1 MSEAPRYCIDT
12 SSLVAAW
19 VERYP
24 PDVVP
29 SFWPPF
35 ERSIARGL
43 VIAPDE
49 VREEIANPPELRAW
63 AAQRS
68 GMFRDLDAGL
78 QQSVREVVA
87 GLQQHARRNGYKL
100 DPLSFRADPFV
111 IALARLTGTTVV
123 SEEGA
128 NPSDGGRPKIP
139 NLCGWYGLR
148 VVNLLTLMREQGFR
162 I

>member
-1 MSEAPRYCIDT
+1 MSETPRYCIDT

-35 ERSIARGL
+35 QKAISNGL
-43 VIAPDE
+43 VIAPEEVLDE
-49 VREEIANPPELRAW
+49 IVGPPELKAW
-63 AAQRS
+63 AALRS
-68 GMFRDLDAGL
+68 GMFQELDLRL
-78 QQSVREVVA
+78 QQSVREVVND
-87 GLQQHARRNGYKL
+87 LQQHARHNGYKL

-111 IALARLTGTTVV
+111 VALARLTNISVV

-128 NPSDGGRPKIP
+128 NPSNDGRPKIP

-148 VVNLLTLMREQGFR
+148 PINLLTLMREQQFR

>member
-1 MSEAPRYCIDT
+1 MAAAPIYCIDT

-24 PDVVP
+24 TDVVP
-29 SFWPPF
+29 SFWTPF
-35 ERSIARGL
+35 ERAISNGL
-43 VIAPDE
+43 VIAPEE
-49 VREEIANPPELRAW
+49 VREEIVGPEDLKDW
-63 AAQRS
+63 VGNHS
-68 GMFRDLDAGL
+68 GMFRSLDAAL
-78 QQSVREVVA
+78 QQSVREVVSR
-87 GLQQHARRNGYKL
+87 LQKHAQHHRYKL

-111 IALARLTGTTVV
+111 VALARLANCAVV

-128 NPSDGGRPKIP
+128 NAMDGGRPKIP

-148 VVNLLTLMREQGFR
+148 AVNLLTLMREQRFQ